1 MTSITP
7 LSPSS
12 SIRSINGTSPAF
24 YVSAQLADD
33 GVQAYLD
40 GDFDKALKSLTT
52 ALKTQQL
59 TLGNDDLVVAHTL
72 GNIGAVYIAMGALIE
87 AMQAL
92 QQCLDIKMKL
102 RSDLNLKLPDG
113 IEAVTLA
120 DTLSNLGG
128 ASFLRGEYIDAMS
141 YYQSCLKE
149 LTEGPIPGS
158 KVEIANV
165 LYNIGNV
172 HCLRNELDDALV
184 AMLESLQL
192 SQAAV
197 TEGADASLLPEVL
210 EKIGAIYMNQ
220 QRFDDAMNVFLE
232 ALTITKTTLGS
243 DHVDCGVS
251 AYNVGMVYEC
261 KGEIGLATQSYNVAL
276 DIFQNNGIN
285 NTSTDMI
292 RQRLTETQMNQRLVY

>member
-251 AYNVGMVYEC
+251 AYNVGMVYEY